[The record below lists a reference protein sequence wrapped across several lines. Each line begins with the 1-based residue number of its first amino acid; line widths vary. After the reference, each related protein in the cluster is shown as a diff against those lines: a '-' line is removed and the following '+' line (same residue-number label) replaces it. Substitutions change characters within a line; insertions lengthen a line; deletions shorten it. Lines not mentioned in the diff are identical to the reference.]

1 MNLKKFYI
9 LISVVVII
17 IIAFIGFNFYNKIY
31 ASNTVKEGYLYI
43 PTNSTYTEVETL
55 VRPFLK
61 RTKTF
66 NFVASLKGYDDAV
79 KPGRYKIEDGMS
91 NNKLINMLRNGR
103 QSSLKLSFNNQD
115 SLEKLAGRIAFQI
128 EADSI
133 SLLETFNN
141 ESFLKE
147 NGFTKETALAMFIPN
162 TFEFYWN
169 TSAELFQSKM
179 KTEYDRFWNNE
190 RKDQAK
196 KLNLTPLE
204 VSILASI
211 VQKETSTVGERPT
224 VAKLY
229 LNRLNSDW
237 PLQADPTVIFAL
249 KQKVGFDTII
259 KRVLKKDLV
268 IESPFNTYLNL
279 GLPPGPISMPDISS
293 IDAVLK
299 PANHNYFY
307 MCASITKIGTH
318 EFAST
323 LPEHNRNAAKY
334 QIWLNNQGINR

>member
-9 LISVVVII
+9 LISAIVII
-17 IIAFIGFNFYNKIY
+17 LIGFIGFNFYNKIY
-31 ASNTVKEGYLYI
+31 APNTVKEGYLFV
-43 PTNSTYTEVETL
+43 PTNSTYEEVETL

-61 RTKTF
+61 RTNTF
-66 NFVASLKGYDDAV
+66 DFVASLKGYEDSI
-79 KPGRYKIEDGMS
+79 KPGRYKIEIGMS
-91 NNKLINMLRNGR
+91 NNKLVNMLRNGR

-115 SLEKLAGRIAFQI
+115 SLEKLAGRIVVQI

-133 SLLETFNN
+133 SLLEAFNN
-141 ESFLKE
+141 EAFMQE
-147 NGFTKETALAMFIPN
+147 NGFTKKTILAMFIPN
-162 TFEFYWN
+162 TYEFYWN
-169 TSAELFQSKM
+169 TSADLFLSKM
-179 KTEYDRFWNNE
+179 KTEYDRFWNSDRIN
-190 RKDQAK
+190 QAK
-196 KLNLTPLE
+196 KLNLSPIE
-204 VSILASI
+204 VSTLASI
-211 VQKETSTVGERPT
+211 VQKETSTVSERPT

-229 LNRLNSDW
+229 LNRLQNDW

-268 IESPFNTYLNL
+268 IESPYNTYVNL

-307 MCASITKIGTH
+307 MCASVTKIGTH
-318 EFAST
+318 EFAAT